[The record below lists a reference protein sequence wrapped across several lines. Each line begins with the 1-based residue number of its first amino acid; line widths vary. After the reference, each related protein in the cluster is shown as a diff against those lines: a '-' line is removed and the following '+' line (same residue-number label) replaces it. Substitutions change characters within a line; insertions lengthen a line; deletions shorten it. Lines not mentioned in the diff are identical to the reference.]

1 MGMRLHII
9 FLLFVLL
16 ATLTN
21 AQLNPYQLERPWED
35 AAWRCNNTP
44 SAYGVITCE
53 SKSVVVTDW
62 PYVYSYSCNCDE
74 DGCSTC
80 YACGTTSRTFT
91 LSTLGYSRGAWGIDR
106 FENSLNQM
114 EIEKL
119 FVRNRSASAQNITIQ
134 NPYDYL
140 SNFTSDYENNSAII
154 SNLNISYSN
163 RLQALNYANI
173 CRNSSSFSAHD
184 YIANQGYACS
194 LGPIP
199 ISFNQYRAIMA
210 PGGEKPRSP
219 CTASEPANPAGAY
232 CKTYYLLWSNS
243 VSYAFNALTYSF
255 VYADNKIE
263 AQARPLWN
271 RMKKSGICDDDYTWN
286 IGSGC
291 AEMGTAFSIIDR
303 NITEGTYGQY
313 NIAKLAFLALKN
325 SSRNYPPELR
335 NYSFIMKLLWQS
347 ENGTIPLFTKLI
359 ENGNAALATAENVYS
374 NFISDANNNKGTVDA
389 KYSEMVSKKISQIG
403 RAVAFEGEIKRESI
417 GSIAERFATFESNKR
432 EAEGLLSN
440 ATIMHSR
447 TSEDGYLKKATK
459 SASDASQAYR
469 RLAESAST
477 LLNDAE
483 TVVNQ
488 QREETL
494 TLLNQA
500 KSIVEKDPTNTR
512 ARQSYEQAK
521 TLFERGEAETVLG
534 DKFVYYARAASYAWQ
549 ALQQKGV
556 VTNQSSELLLQ
567 VDDLIRRAEMD
578 EINVATEKT
587 LIEGLREEA
596 ANRDVSTELQ
606 SIIASILN
614 KARIKYDNILDFRK
628 ELLENIS
635 SSGDCGND
643 LMKNVENAEKGIIRN
658 NAIDYMNGIGRLKK
672 LGGDYSEIAEEL
684 TACEKNI
691 IANSLIV
698 SKSISVESVKI
709 DKPTHMRLLILVSNP
724 TANSGEDINVRI
736 PLEMAVPLLY
746 SDIKEGKDEIS
757 NVVAENN
764 DIVLTF
770 KKIGPYWT
778 RSLVFE
784 KDSILAHTKNI
795 ERKAT
800 GLGEGRARVEE
811 SRRFELDVS
820 GARIDLSSYG
830 YSGSAT
836 IDGGGTSVLLNKGEH
851 TLAVSYID
859 DKAYTINK
867 TDIEAVQIGLNT
879 QLNYK
884 ISILPKMDIDNLP
897 LTVETEYNNISDM
910 SISVLTGATL
920 SKKECE
926 RHCALEL
933 SGLKEGKEALIAVS
947 YTILNTSAGDASAP
961 IIPDSKNCMEGIEK
975 ECDPLP
981 ASVNQMIAMINAANE
996 RGDYASAIEIKER
1009 LRSEIDQWRA
1019 TQQSL
1024 ANEYNSLRSVL
1035 LNEKSEIDSAL
1046 HSVGGMNNSLIEKM
1060 RSRKAMVENALER
1073 AEAATSLREA
1083 VGALKEAG
1091 TNWKE
1096 STINEFQAAS
1106 LEEYNSF
1113 KKRTLEAGVTTIPQE
1128 FLDVE
1133 DKLNTLAATN
1143 NLGDAVKLASSLTA
1157 AENFVKSAEA
1167 TNSEA
1172 TERLRVSFF
1181 DMKEDIS
1188 TLLKTYRGQQDEAK
1202 GTPWESMFMVDS
1214 EKIESTL
1221 DEIEEMFGKE
1231 DRRLIEKKIEL
1242 LAKKKEKI
1250 AQILQQLKSE
1260 SESLLESVRDS
1271 FAVKKDN
1278 LPGDVVSSV
1287 ERGLKTMAESI
1298 ANQKYIS
1305 ALKTGKIIL
1314 DSLNNYKSEGS
1325 GNLMLIGLALLA
1337 VIVAAGVYYYKRKE
1351 GGGETEFEL
1360 PFLKKTKKE
1369 YKRLERVE
1377 Q

>member
-1 MGMRLHII
+1 
-9 FLLFVLL
+9 
-16 ATLTN
+16 
-21 AQLNPYQLERPWED
+21 
-35 AAWRCNNTP
+35 
-44 SAYGVITCE
+44 
-53 SKSVVVTDW
+53 
-62 PYVYSYSCNCDE
+62 
-74 DGCSTC
+74 
-80 YACGTTSRTFT
+80 
-91 LSTLGYSRGAWGIDR
+91 
-106 FENSLNQM
+106 M

-119 FVRNRSASAQNITIQ
+119 VVRNSSANTTGVNIQ
-134 NPYDYL
+134 NPYNYL
-140 SNFTSDYENNSAII
+140 SNFTPDYENNSAVI

-173 CRNSSSFSAHD
+173 CRNSSSYSAHD
-184 YIANQGYACS
+184 YLVNQGYSCF

-199 ISFNQYRAIMA
+199 ITFNQYRAIMA

-219 CTASEPANPAGAY
+219 CTASEPANPGGAY
-232 CKTYYLLWSNS
+232 CKSYYVLWSNS
-243 VSYAFNALTYSF
+243 VSYAFNALTNSF
-255 VYADNKIE
+255 IYADNKIE
-263 AQARPLWN
+263 TQARPLWN

-291 AEMGTAFSIIDR
+291 AEMRTAFSIIER

-313 NIAKLAFLALKN
+313 NMARLAFLALKN
-325 SSRNYPPELR
+325 SSGNYPPELR
-335 NYSFIMKLLWQS
+335 NYTHIMKLLWQS

-359 ENGNAALATAENVYS
+359 ENGNAALTTAENVYS
-374 NFISDANNNKGTVDA
+374 DFISDANNNKRTVDA

-403 RAVAFEGEIKRESI
+403 KAVAFEEEIRQESI

-432 EAEGLLSN
+432 EAEAFLSN
-440 ATIMHSR
+440 ATTMHGR

-459 SASDASQAYR
+459 SASGASQAYR
-469 RLAESAST
+469 RLVENANR

-488 QREETL
+488 QREEAS

-500 KSIVEKDPTNTR
+500 KSIVERDPTNTR

-521 TLFERGEAETVLG
+521 TFFERGEAETVLG

-567 VDDLIRRAEMD
+567 AEDLIRRAEMD
-578 EINVATEKT
+578 DINVETEKT
-587 LIEGLREEA
+587 LISGLRGEA
-596 ANRDVSTELQ
+596 STRDISTELR
-606 SIIASILN
+606 SIISSILN
-614 KARIKYDNILDFRK
+614 KARIKYDHILDFRK
-628 ELLENIS
+628 ELLENMS
-635 SSGDCGND
+635 NSGDCGSG
-643 LMKNVENAEKGIIRN
+643 LMKNVENAERGIIRN

-672 LGGDYSEIAEEL
+672 LEGDYGEIAEEL
-684 TACEKNI
+684 TVCEKSI

-698 SKSISVESVKI
+698 SKSINVESVKI
-709 DKPTHMRLLILVSNP
+709 DKPTHIRLLILVSNP
-724 TANSGEDINVRI
+724 TANSGEDINVRV
-736 PLEMAVPLLY
+736 PLDAALPLLY

-757 NVVAENN
+757 NVVMENN
-764 DIVLTF
+764 NIVLTF
-770 KKIGPYWT
+770 KKIRPYWT
-778 RSLVFE
+778 RSIIFE
-784 KDSILAHTKNI
+784 KDSVLARTKNV

-811 SRRFELDVS
+811 RRRFEVDVS
-820 GARIDLSSYG
+820 GVRIDLSSYG
-830 YSGSAT
+830 HAGSAT
-836 IDGGGTSVLLNKGEH
+836 IDGGSTSILLNKGEH

-867 TDIEAVQIGLNT
+867 TDIEGVQIGLNT

-897 LTVETEYNNISDM
+897 LTIETEYNNVSDM

-926 RHCALEL
+926 RYCALEL
-933 SGLKEGKEALIAVS
+933 SGLKEDKEALIAVS

-961 IIPDSKNCMEGIEK
+961 IIPDSKNCIEGIEK

-981 ASVNQMIAMINAANE
+981 ASINQMIAMINAANE
-996 RGDYASAIEIKER
+996 RRDYASAIEIKER
-1009 LRSEIDQWRA
+1009 LRGEIDQWRA

-1024 ANEYNSLRSVL
+1024 AREYNSLRL
-1035 LNEKSEIDSAL
+1035 ALQNEKSEIDSAL
-1046 HSVGGMNNSLIEKM
+1046 RSVEGMNNSLIEKM
-1060 RSRKAMVENALER
+1060 KSRKTTVENALER
-1073 AEAATSLREA
+1073 AEAATNLREA
-1083 VGALKEAG
+1083 VGVLKEAG

-1096 STINEFQAAS
+1096 STISEFQAAS
-1106 LEEYNSF
+1106 WDAYNSF

-1128 FLDVE
+1128 FLGVE

-1157 AENFVKSAEA
+1157 AENFVKSAET
-1167 TNSEA
+1167 TNNEA
-1172 TERLRVSFF
+1172 TERLRKSFF
-1181 DMKEDIS
+1181 DMKEDVD
-1188 TLLKTYRGQQDEAK
+1188 TLLKTYRGQQNEAK

-1214 EKIESTL
+1214 EKIESAL

-1250 AQILQQLKSE
+1250 VQILQQLKSE
-1260 SESLLESVRDS
+1260 SESLLETVRDS
-1271 FAVKKDN
+1271 FAVKKDS
-1278 LPGDVVSSV
+1278 LPSDVFSSV
-1287 ERGLKTMAESI
+1287 KQGLEAMAEFI
-1298 ANQKYIS
+1298 TNQKYIS
-1305 ALKTGKIIL
+1305 ALKAGRLIL
-1314 DSLNNYKSEGS
+1314 ERLNSYKGEGS
-1325 GNLMLIGLALLA
+1325 SNLLLIGLALLT
-1337 VIVAAGVYYYKRKE
+1337 VLAAGGIYYYKRKE